1 MKYTFNAPLL
11 KWEYTGDNGAVIL
24 AGFVAVAL
32 LWIAALL
39 AAAWVIT
46 WAVNTMIA
54 AGQAQIGP
62 VAAVIVT
69 LVLIKIAD

>member
-1 MKYTFNAPLL
+1 MKYTFNAPLI

-32 LWIAALL
+32 L

-46 WAVNTMIA
+46 WAVNAMIA